1 MKKIT
6 KISVII
12 PCFNEVKTIKEI
24 VDRVSKFNL
33 LEKEIIIIDDGSYDG
48 SREII
53 KNEIENKVDK
63 VIYHDQNKGKGSA
76 IKNALSFVTGN
87 IVIIQDADLEYNPE
101 DYKNLIEPFIKN
113 NADVVYGS
121 RFIGGGGPIR
131 ILLFWHSIANK
142 FLTFICNIF
151 TNLNMTDMETGYKVF
166 KTECI
171 KLINLQE
178 KSFGFEPEITIKLA
192 KRKFRFFE
200 VPISYSGRTHA
211 EGKKI
216 TYKDAIISLYCIIKY
231 SLLK

>member
-12 PCFNEVKTIKEI
+12 LCFNEVKTIKEI

-53 KNEIENKVDK
+53 KNEIENKIDK

-87 IVIIQDADLEYNPE
+87 VVIIQDA
-101 DYKNLIEPFIKN
+101 I
-113 NADVVYGS
+113 
-121 RFIGGGGPIR
+121 
-131 ILLFWHSIANK
+131 IA
-142 FLTFICNIF
+142 
-151 TNLNMTDMETGYKVF
+151 
-166 KTECI
+166 
-171 KLINLQE
+171 
-178 KSFGFEPEITIKLA
+178 P
-192 KRKFRFFE
+192 
-200 VPISYSGRTHA
+200 
-211 EGKKI
+211 
-216 TYKDAIISLYCIIKY
+216 YCITKY